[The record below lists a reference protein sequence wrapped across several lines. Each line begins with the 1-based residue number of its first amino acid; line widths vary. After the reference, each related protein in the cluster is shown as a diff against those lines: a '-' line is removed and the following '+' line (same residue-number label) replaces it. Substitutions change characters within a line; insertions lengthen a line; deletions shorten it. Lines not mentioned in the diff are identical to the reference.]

1 MGDVIST
8 HRQHDRL
15 CLDQKNESPIFVSI
29 VRPPRYQGSDRCT
42 AHHRIYPL
50 WSWVGD
56 LRTLSS
62 SRDRITHHCGPRSDH
77 LRHLAHRF
85 YASDSLSLST
95 TMTTI
100 PLIRAPEFAEIYP
113 TLSRESIID
122 VREEDEYALV
132 HLTHS
137 TLSPLSQG
145 IPEISVR
152 EEPLY
157 ILCRSGARSAQVT
170 MELVA
175 R

>member
-1 MGDVIST
+1 
-8 HRQHDRL
+8 
-15 CLDQKNESPIFVSI
+15 
-29 VRPPRYQGSDRCT
+29 
-42 AHHRIYPL
+42 
-50 WSWVGD
+50 
-56 LRTLSS
+56 
-62 SRDRITHHCGPRSDH
+62 
-77 LRHLAHRF
+77 
-85 YASDSLSLST
+85 
-95 TMTTI
+95 MTTI